1 MDNLFFKQANEKN
14 SLNDG
19 KQGKFCDKIADYS
32 LKIVDETEKSL
43 GPKSGWSQA
52 FNNPNSVYRKTK
64 DMEAEDKMKSR

>member
-19 KQGKFCDKIADYS
+19 KQGKFCDKIADYA
-32 LKIVDETEKSL
+32 LKIVEETENAL

-52 FNNPNSVYRKTK
+52 LQNTNSWLSYTMEISTQSNRK
-64 DMEAEDKMKSR
+64 